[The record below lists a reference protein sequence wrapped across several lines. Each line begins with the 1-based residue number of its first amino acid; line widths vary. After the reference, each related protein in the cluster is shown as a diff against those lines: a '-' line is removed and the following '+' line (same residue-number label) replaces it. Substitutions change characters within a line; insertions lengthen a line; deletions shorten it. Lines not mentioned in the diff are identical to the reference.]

1 MSKPLD
7 ERIDYDSSVYEMEST
22 VHAGSNI
29 LHVEIEFPIEVD
41 KLTAIKQVD
50 DLVALADNNN
60 DIEITAWKPSIFEKG
75 YDI

>member
-7 ERIDYDSSVYEMEST
+7 ERIDYDSNVYEMEST
-22 VHAGSNI
+22 VHAGSNV

-50 DLVALADNNN
+50 DLVALADDNS